1 MLKKLPLGK
10 NSCTSVPNFFSDF
23 ISIPIHNFLH
33 NFWHKYKPIP
43 VDFFPVILPFS
54 PVKPFSNTLFNSFLF
69 IPIPL
74 SFIYNIINKFE
85 RR

>member
-54 PVKPFSNTLFNSFLF
+54 PVKPFSNTLVISPFF

-74 SFIYNIINKFE
+74 SFICSITFSFLS
-85 RR
+85 